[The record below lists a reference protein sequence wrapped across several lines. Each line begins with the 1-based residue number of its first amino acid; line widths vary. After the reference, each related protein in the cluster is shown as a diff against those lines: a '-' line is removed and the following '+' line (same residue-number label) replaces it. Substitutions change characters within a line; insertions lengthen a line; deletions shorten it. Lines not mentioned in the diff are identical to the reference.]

1 MKGKSMAKVT
11 DKKIVG
17 LTVKYS
23 DGSTASYDLTKA
35 ESLSEESKRK
45 NSKGAIN
52 RAC

>member
-1 MKGKSMAKVT
+1 MAKVT

-35 ESLSEESKRK
+35 ESLSEESKKELQR
-45 NSKGAIN
+45 AIN
-52 RAC
+52 REKTC